1 MTSEE
6 QLDRWVA
13 GESVHNDERDECCPD
28 FPCCK
33 VELLAP
39 REEREKF
46 VGASED
52 RMRRLRD
59 PVLNPRHERPRR
71 WDLRCRSV
79 RLREHDRRLEAA
91 LPAVKVS
98 GAADHYAQRTWDQAH
113 KVRQFNHFRAK
124 NAR

>member
-46 VGASED
+46 RGASED
-52 RMRRLRD
+52 VRAAMLTVFLGRMLAAEPGAAGTKKD
-59 PVLNPRHERPRR
+59 S
-71 WDLRCRSV
+71 DV
-79 RLREHDRRLEAA
+79 RLFPKCLRRRMNTG
-91 LPAVKVS
+91 P
-98 GAADHYAQRTWDQAH
+98 HRTG
-113 KVRQFNHFRAK
+113 RQFSARRAQTFPD
-124 NAR
+124 N